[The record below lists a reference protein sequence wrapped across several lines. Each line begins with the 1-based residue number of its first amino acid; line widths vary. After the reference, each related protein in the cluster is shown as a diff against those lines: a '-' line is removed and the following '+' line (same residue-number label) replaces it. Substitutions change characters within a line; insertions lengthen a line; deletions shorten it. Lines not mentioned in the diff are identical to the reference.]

1 METQKALEIKKAIFT
16 LSDFL
21 EIEPQELVS
30 SICFLN
36 KERFSKIKE
45 ASEVWN
51 AFDEADIV
59 TRGKMLGIDIKITK
73 KI

>member
-1 METQKALEIKKAIFT
+1 METQKAIEIKKAIFT
-16 LSDFL
+16 LSDYL
-21 EIEPQELVS
+21 EIQPQELVS

-59 TRGKMLGIDIKITK
+59 TRGKMLGINIIVS
-73 KI
+73 

>member
-1 METQKALEIKKAIFT
+1 MEARKAIEIKKAILT
-16 LSDFL
+16 LSELL
-21 EIEPQELVS
+21 EIDPQELVS

-59 TRGKMLGIDIKITK
+59 TRGKMLGIEVIVS
-73 KI
+73 

>member
-1 METQKALEIKKAIFT
+1 MEARKAIEIKKAILT
-16 LSDFL
+16 LSELL
-21 EIEPQELVS
+21 EIDPQELVS

-59 TRGKMLGIDIKITK
+59 TRGKMLGIEIIVS
-73 KI
+73 